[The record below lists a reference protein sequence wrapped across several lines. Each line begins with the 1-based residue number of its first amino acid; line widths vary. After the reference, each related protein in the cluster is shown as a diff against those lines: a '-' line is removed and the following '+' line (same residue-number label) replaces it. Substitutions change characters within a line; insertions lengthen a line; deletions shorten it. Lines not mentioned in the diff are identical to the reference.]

1 MKHSRKKR
9 TPYLNLDKLKEVGS
23 QIRAEG
29 DLGALAS
36 YFLLLERMEQE
47 GVLTAPFIALEAL
60 ARITTARTE
69 GYQEGD
75 ILKSCP
81 EAWGQQTVSIPLPL
95 LMALLDT
102 WELYRSADTGVNLGE
117 TFGIEGKGQGKD
129 KMKRKFEQRLKENRI
144 SNAVELAYVS
154 SGHTGERSDAVSLDR
169 AIEQVAEF
177 EGLSVETVKA
187 YHKKH
192 NKYLRSV
199 LKDINLIKG

>member
-9 TPYLNLDKLKEVGS
+9 TPHLDLDKLKKVGS
-23 QIRAEG
+23 QIRSEG
-29 DLGALAS
+29 ELGKLAS
-36 YFLLLERMEQE
+36 YFLLLERMKQE
-47 GVLTAPFIALEAL
+47 GGLTAPFIAFEAL
-60 ARITTARTE
+60 ARFTTARTD
-69 GYQEGD
+69 GFQEED

-95 LMALLDT
+95 LMALRDT
-102 WELYRSADTGVNLGE
+102 WDLYRSADAGVSLGE

-129 KMKRKFEQRLKENRI
+129 KMKRKLEQRLKENRI
-144 SNAVELAYVS
+144 ANAVELAYLS
-154 SGHTGERSDAVSLDR
+154 SGETGERSDAVSLDQ

-177 EGLSVETVKA
+177 EGLSVDTVKA

-199 LKDINLIKG
+199 LKDNNLIKG

>member
-9 TPYLNLDKLKEVGS
+9 TPQLDLDKLKEVGS
-23 QIRAEG
+23 HIRSEG
-29 DLGALAS
+29 ELGKLTS
-36 YFLLLERMEQE
+36 YFLLLERMERDR
-47 GVLTAPFIALEAL
+47 GLTAPFIAFEAL

-69 GYQEGD
+69 GYQEED

-95 LMALLDT
+95 LMALRDT
-102 WELYRSADTGVNLGE
+102 WDLYRSADAGVSLGE

-129 KMKRKFEQRLKENRI
+129 KMKRKFEQRLKESRI
-144 SNAVELAYVS
+144 SNAVELAYIS
-154 SGHTGERSDAVSLDR
+154 SGNAGEQSDAVSLDQ

-177 EGLSVETVKA
+177 EGLSVDTVKA

-192 NKYLRSV
+192 HKYLRSE
-199 LKDINLIKG
+199 LKSKDLLKG